1 MRAMPARRGCSLQ
14 IAQRIKGIACQGLV
28 SDMGWWP
35 FSSKASKDAGDNLHI
50 KGTKVWL
57 DDLRT
62 ICETH
67 YDKPEAGRM
76 RVREMAIE
84 WADAHSKS
92 ELDDT
97 LFEGLERR
105 AFQLTRSSD
114 EEWIKWLD
122 NEEFWKPG
130 WRLVDNS
137 D

>member
-1 MRAMPARRGCSLQ
+1 MRAMPTGWGCSLQ
-14 IAQRIKGIACQGLV
+14 IAQRIKGIPCQGLV
-28 SDMGWWP
+28 SNMGWWP
-35 FSSKASKDAGDNLHI
+35 FSSKASKDAGDNIHI

-57 DDLRT
+57 DDLRE

-76 RVREMAIE
+76 RVREIAIE

-92 ELDDT
+92 ELNDT

-105 AFQLTRSSD
+105 AFQLTRASD
-114 EEWIKWLD
+114 KEWIKWLD
-122 NEEFWKPG
+122 DDEFWKPG
-130 WRLVDNS
+130 WRLVDDS